1 MPVRL
6 GAEEWSGWGSRDIDG
21 QAGRPNEQEANES
34 ISRYLINHGQPSP
47 SASPIFDPLIL
58 WSRSWARRRRRR
70 WHAIAPKVV
79 GRVVTGVWIVLI
91 RRRIAVTVAE
101 WIANIS
107 DASHVTVSIARSAK
121 HQRFKTEVRFGA

>member
-6 GAEEWSGWGSRDIDG
+6 GAEEWSGLGSRDIDG
-21 QAGRPNEQEANES
+21 QAGRPNEREANES
-34 ISRYLINHGQPSP
+34 ISRCFLRLH
-47 SASPIFDPLIL
+47 SAPQSLPVLNPLIL

-101 WIANIS
+101 WIAN
-107 DASHVTVSIARSAK
+107 
-121 HQRFKTEVRFGA
+121 